1 MTHCAVILA
10 AGMGTRLRGEF
21 EGRPKGF
28 LRLGEQAIIVE
39 SIDRLAGVGIDD
51 ILIVTGHCAEF
62 YERLANE
69 RGGLVRTVHNAE
81 FANSGSL
88 YSLYCARA
96 VIDVDFLLLE
106 SDLVYES
113 RALTALLAHPADD
126 AILLSGP
133 TGAGDEVYVETRDGN
148 LVAMSKDRAALG
160 EVTGELVGISRISAG
175 LFGRMCRIAE
185 AAFAD
190 SLQLDYETDGLV
202 AAGAGQPIACPVIAD
217 LAWFEIDDSAHLRR
231 ARETVYP
238 EICRRDSLNS

>member
-21 EGRPKGF
+21 EDRPKGF
-28 LRLGEQAIIVE
+28 LRLGEQAIIEE

-69 RGGLVRTVHNAE
+69 RGGLVRTVHNTE

-217 LAWFEIDDSAHLRR
+217 LAWSEIDDSAHLRR

-238 EICRRDSLNS
+238 EICRRDGRMS